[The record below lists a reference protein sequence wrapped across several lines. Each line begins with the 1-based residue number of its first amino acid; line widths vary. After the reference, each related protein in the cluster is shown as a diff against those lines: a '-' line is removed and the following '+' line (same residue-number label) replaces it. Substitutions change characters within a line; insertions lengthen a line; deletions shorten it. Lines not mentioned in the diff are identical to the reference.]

1 MKTEGIETPL
11 KHWKAL
17 TVFYS
22 HSGITRECARMIH
35 EQVGGDLVE
44 IVPVEPY
51 PTAYQAVVD
60 QAKQELQTGY
70 RPELQTGVEHMDD
83 YDVVFIGSPNWWDRV
98 APPVM
103 TFLEAHDLAGKAAV
117 PFITH
122 GGGGA
127 GRSVRDIAQLCP
139 DTTVLEGLVVRDRE
153 VKNAQPRIA
162 QWLRRLGM

>member
-1 MKTEGIETPL
+1 MTSERIETPM
-11 KHWKAL
+11 KKWKAL

-44 IVPVEPY
+44 IVPVQPY

-60 QAKQELQTGY
+60 QAKRELQAGH
-70 RPELQTGVEHMDD
+70 RPALRTRVEEIGS
-83 YDVVFIGSPNWWDRV
+83 YDVVFVGSPNWWDTV

-127 GRSVRDIAQLCP
+127 GRSIRDIARLCP
-139 DTTVLEGLVVRDRE
+139 DTTVLEGLAVRDR
-153 VKNAQPRIA
+153 VVSTAQPQVA
-162 QWLRRLGM
+162 AWLRKLGM